1 MAKAKPEGV
10 RCGTCGRV
18 HPGLPSE
25 WSFREPDEVFG
36 LPYIAKYLRTRI
48 NPDLCTLDES
58 RYFLRGHLRLP
69 FTDGGVF
76 GWGVWVEVSHEH
88 HDIYTWQIV
97 REAEGE
103 PPTQYRLEGRLANA
117 IPGYR
122 ATLGVAVDVLLRE
135 ARQRPSLWLPSRSR
149 HTLAREQAT
158 ELRAAL
164 ATLSDEQ
171 RAAVELRLAG
181 WSGEQIG
188 AVLGRS
194 PDAVKMLRSRA
205 IGRLRAG
212 LAPLHRDRGEANDGR
227 A

>member
-1 MAKAKPEGV
+1 MMGWSPFRRVPVAPGTAPCVSARDEVDDAELVAAARADPRAFASLYERHVGPIYRYCQVRLDSREAAEDATSEVFLRALAALGGYRDGHFVAWLFRIARNVTVDVARRQRPTAPLAALDDPPDRGPTPEGV
-10 RCGTCGRV
+10 
-18 HPGLPSE
+18 
-25 WSFREPDEVFG
+25 
-36 LPYIAKYLRTRI
+36 A
-48 NPDLCTLDES
+48 
-58 RYFLRGHLRLP
+58 
-69 FTDGGVF
+69 
-76 GWGVWVEVSHEH
+76 
-88 HDIYTWQIV
+88 
-97 REAEGE
+97 
-103 PPTQYRLEGRLANA
+103 
-117 IPGYR
+117 
-122 ATLGVAVDVLLRE
+122 
-135 ARQRPSLWLPSRSR
+135 
-149 HTLAREQAT
+149 LAREQAT